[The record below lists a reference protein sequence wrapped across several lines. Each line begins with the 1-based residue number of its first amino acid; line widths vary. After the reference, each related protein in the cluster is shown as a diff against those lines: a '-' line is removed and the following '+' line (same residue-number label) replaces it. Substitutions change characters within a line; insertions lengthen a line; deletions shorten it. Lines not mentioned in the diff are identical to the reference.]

1 MPHGLDRLIG
11 AGDTLMLRG
20 LARAVSAG
28 AARAVVA
35 QRLVPT
41 P

>member
-11 AGDTLMLRG
+11 EGDTLMLRG
-20 LARAVSAG
+20 LAGAAIAG
-28 AARAVVA
+28 AALAVVA

-41 P
+41 S